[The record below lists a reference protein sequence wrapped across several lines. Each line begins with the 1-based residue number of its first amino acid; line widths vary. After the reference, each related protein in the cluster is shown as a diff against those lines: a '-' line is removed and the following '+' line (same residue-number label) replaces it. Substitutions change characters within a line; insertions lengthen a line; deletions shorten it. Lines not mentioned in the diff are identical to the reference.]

1 MFRIILDFC
10 NMNRMSFVWNN
21 CFVFEKIIF
30 INKFFVNDVNFCCI
44 FGVGWGFG
52 GNVYFWFFE
61 FFVNIFRFGFWFW
74 FCFCVNG
81 IYIVIVFW
89 IWLLISWIMRL
100 NWIMIRIYVIYCG
113 NIIGWL
119 FLFFVVFFWFFL
131 VISIV
136 NFWNKWMCWWV
147 KSVIWW

>member
-1 MFRIILDFC
+1 
-10 NMNRMSFVWNN
+10 MNRMSFVWNN
-21 CFVFEKIIF
+21 CFVFEKIII
-30 INKFFVNDVNFCCI
+30 INKFFINDVNFCCI